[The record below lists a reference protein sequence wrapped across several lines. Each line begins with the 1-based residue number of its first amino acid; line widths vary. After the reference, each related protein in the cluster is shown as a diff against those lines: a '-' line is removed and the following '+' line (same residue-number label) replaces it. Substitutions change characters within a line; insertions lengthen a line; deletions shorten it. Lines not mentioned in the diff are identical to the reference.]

1 MADETKDQVAEQLQ
15 EETEPSTTSAPPPA
29 PADGSTAETVEA
41 PIEAEEAV
49 TAETEAAV
57 EAVLDVVELEKA
69 LAAAREEAAK
79 NLDGWQRA
87 AADLANYK
95 RRQEEQA
102 ARQREDITAGILS
115 QLLPILD
122 DYDLAFQNLPA
133 ELDEQEQK
141 WIEGFR
147 LIQRKINKVVE
158 EQGVEVIDSSGAFD
172 PKLHEAVTHEE
183 SDEHEEGHI
192 IAELRKGY
200 KLGNRVLRPTLVR
213 VAK

>member
-1 MADETKDQVAEQLQ
+1 MADEAKDQVAEQLQ
-15 EETEPSTTSAPPPA
+15 EETEPSTTSAPPPS

-57 EAVLDVVELEKA
+57 EAVPDVAELENA
-69 LAAAREEAAK
+69 LATAREEAAK

-102 ARQREDITAGILS
+102 ARQREDITAGIIS

-133 ELDEQEQK
+133 ELNDQEQK

-158 EQGVEVIDSSGAFD
+158 DQGVEVIDSSGVFD